1 MERRDKINY
10 YLDLAGNC
18 GQRGT
23 WSAQTLWCRYCKKR

>member
-10 YLDLAGNC
+10 YLDLAEIV

-23 WSAQTLWCRYCKKR
+23 CLQQTLWCRYCKKR